1 MFFCFVAGLPLL
13 YINNFYLK
21 FIHRKLARNWNPV
34 GKVVVIT
41 GASSGIG
48 ESLAHQFARC
58 GCILV
63 LCARREALLAAV
75 SEVCKSYG
83 AKDVITATVDVTK
96 ESEITTLIRKIENE
110 YNRIDCLILN
120 AGISMGERLDEIND
134 FGIIRQMMEVNYFG
148 STNFV
153 YQALPLLKRSPKS
166 RIVVVSSA
174 SGIVGVPFRTGY
186 CGSKF
191 ALRGFFTALACELSE
206 YDIYVTIAYPGPVK
220 TKINDAR
227 LGTNPRELDISNGI
241 TSEKCAQIIY
251 EATLNG
257 DKDIMFENLGRFVRL
272 TEGPFPYL
280 VGWFADQ
287 TQKRLCEKK

>member
-1 MFFCFVAGLPLL
+1 M
-13 YINNFYLK
+13 K
-21 FIHRKLARNWNPV
+21 FIYHQSARRWNPKE
-34 GKVVVIT
+34 KVVIIT

-48 ESLAHQFARC
+48 ESLAYQFSRH

-63 LCARREALLAAV
+63 LCARREALLAEV
-75 SEVCKSYG
+75 SKNCKLHG
-83 AKDVITATVDVTK
+83 AKDVISVKVDVTK
-96 ESEITTLIRKIENE
+96 ESEITTLIQQIEKE

-134 FGIIRQMMEVNYFG
+134 FNLIRKLMEVNYFG

-174 SGIVGVPFRTGY
+174 AGLVGAPLRTGY

-191 ALRGFFTALACELSE
+191 ALRGFFTALACELSDN
-206 YDIYVTIAYPGPVK
+206 DIYVTMAYPGPVK
-220 TKINDAR
+220 TQINNAR
-227 LGTNPRELDISNGI
+227 LGKDPHELDTSNAI
-241 TSEKCAQIIY
+241 TPEKCAQIIY

-257 DKDIMFENLGRFVRL
+257 DMEVLFETLGRAVRIM
-272 TEGPFPYL
+272 EGPFLYL
-280 VGWFADQ
+280 NYWFVNKVQ
-287 TQKRLCEKK
+287 RNLNKNKRKK

>member
-13 YINNFYLK
+13 YIINFYLK
-21 FIHRKLARNWNPV
+21 LIHRQSARNWNPTE
-34 GKVVVIT
+34 KVVVIT

-48 ESLAHQFARC
+48 ESLAYQFARH

-63 LCARREALLAAV
+63 LCARRETLLITV
-75 SEVCKSYG
+75 SENCKSYG
-83 AKDVITATVDVTK
+83 AKEVITATVDVTK
-96 ESEITTLIRKIENE
+96 ESEITTLIRQIENE
-110 YNRIDCLILN
+110 YNRIDCLLLN
-120 AGISMGERLDEIND
+120 AGISMGERLDEIKD
-134 FGIIRQMMEVNYFG
+134 FNIIRQIMEVNYFG

-191 ALRGFFTALACELSE
+191 ALRGFFTSLACELSE
-206 YDIYVTIAYPGPVK
+206 NDIYVTMAYPGPVE
-220 TKINDAR
+220 TQINNAR
-227 LGTNPRELDISNGI
+227 LGTNPRELDVSNAI

-257 DKDIMFENLGRFVRL
+257 DKDVMFENLGRIVRL

-280 VGWFADQ
+280 VSWFADK
-287 TQKRLCEKK
+287 TQKHLNKRK